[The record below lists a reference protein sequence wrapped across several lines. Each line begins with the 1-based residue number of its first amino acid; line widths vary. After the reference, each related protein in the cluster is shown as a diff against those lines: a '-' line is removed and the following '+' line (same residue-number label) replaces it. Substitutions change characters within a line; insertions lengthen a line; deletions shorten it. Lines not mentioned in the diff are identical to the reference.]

1 MISGARKA
9 AHAALVKLQRSGGYS
24 NLVLDAQLK
33 SSLLDRR
40 DLSLASAIF
49 YGVVERK
56 YTLDFII
63 GKYVG
68 KRMDR
73 LPFSVI
79 NALRAGTYQILY
91 MDKIPAHAAVG
102 ETAELVKKSDRWAV
116 GLVNA
121 VLKNILSERARCLEL
136 IAASAPEIKYSCRRW
151 IYDALRHDYGD
162 MAEKILEKSFDTPP
176 ITVRANTL
184 KNSRDE
190 LETLFKVS
198 GVECAA
204 PYAGLDAIRISGG
217 SIEHLKAYKEGRFH
231 VQDTASQLCC
241 AALSP
246 QSGMRVLDVCAAPGG
261 KSFTIAEMM
270 GDCGEV
276 VAQELHE
283 NRVALISGGA
293 NRLGLKSITAVQG
306 DASQCSEAL
315 GMFDRVLCD
324 VPCSGL
330 GVMSKKPDIKYK
342 ERDAVT
348 ALPGLQLDIL
358 MSAQKRLKPG
368 GILVY
373 STCTLIKAEN
383 ECVINEFLRSSDL
396 KPIDIS
402 DICGII
408 GTGGSDTY
416 TNTVTLLPHIHLTD
430 GFFIAAFK
438 REDK

>member
-184 KNSRDE
+184 K
-190 LETLFKVS
+190 K
-198 GVECAA
+198 A
-204 PYAGLDAIRISGG
+204 PAI
-217 SIEHLKAYKEGRFH
+217 
-231 VQDTASQLCC
+231 
-241 AALSP
+241 P
-246 QSGMRVLDVCAAPGG
+246 
-261 KSFTIAEMM
+261 
-270 GDCGEV
+270 
-276 VAQELHE
+276 
-283 NRVALISGGA
+283 
-293 NRLGLKSITAVQG
+293 
-306 DASQCSEAL
+306 
-315 GMFDRVLCD
+315 
-324 VPCSGL
+324 
-330 GVMSKKPDIKYK
+330 
-342 ERDAVT
+342 
-348 ALPGLQLDIL
+348 
-358 MSAQKRLKPG
+358 MSAKYTLK
-368 GILVY
+368 
-373 STCTLIKAEN
+373 
-383 ECVINEFLRSSDL
+383 
-396 KPIDIS
+396 
-402 DICGII
+402 
-408 GTGGSDTY
+408 
-416 TNTVTLLPHIHLTD
+416 
-430 GFFIAAFK
+430 
-438 REDK
+438 